1 MEQHN
6 KLIEFTYETFSI
18 KNNIII
24 HSVSSSVSFI
34 SLKRNNDLFH
44 PAGPIRNNSYERANM
59 YKVITITN

>member
-44 PAGPIRNNSYERANM
+44 HCW
-59 YKVITITN
+59 TNQE

>member
-1 MEQHN
+1 MEQPN

-24 HSVSSSVSFI
+24 HSVSFI

-44 PAGPIRNNSYERANM
+44 PAGPIRNNSYERASM
-59 YKVITITN
+59 YKVITI

>member
-1 MEQHN
+1 MEQPN

-24 HSVSSSVSFI
+24 HSVSFI

-44 PAGPIRNNSYERANM
+44 PAGPIRNNSYERASM
-59 YKVITITN
+59 YKVITIIN